1 MREHDY
7 SSREDKP
14 CYHLTTWRRSHN
26 AQRITGNRDKGVL
39 HSSKSLDQG
48 THQADHRGHPKLQ
61 FEVETSSSQAQDIL
75 RGERPSLRMKKITL
89 RRHLGCTIVPESRG
103 IGIRDHRAGRS
114 PGYDC
119 RIGLERGGNQHERLK
134 VKSRQCGRR
143 VRRLGVK
150 AGGLDPKDGNG

>member
-1 MREHDY
+1 MHSVAPGTEIREY
-7 SSREDKP
+7 SIAANRSTKELTKKITEDTQNFN
-14 CYHLTTWRRSHN
+14 L
-26 AQRITGNRDKGVL
+26 
-39 HSSKSLDQG
+39 
-48 THQADHRGHPKLQ
+48 KLKLPP
-61 FEVETSSSQAQDIL
+61 SQAQDIL
-75 RGERPSLRMKKITL
+75 RGERPSLRMKKITPC
-89 RRHLGCTIVPESRG
+89 RHLGCTIVPESRG

-114 PGYDC
+114 PGYDW